1 MSLDAE
7 AMLEVNRELI
17 FAAAK
22 QQRQRGVE
30 SPFVVS
36 VATFG
41 RGIKQEMLQA
51 LEPYRT
57 AWGHNQSLV
66 ALPPGDLIEK
76 LIKNASLT
84 QSPDGF
90 TVIGYAFGKFVTKNW
105 RWDEED
111 SDVLF

>member
-7 AMLEVNRELI
+7 AMLEVNREQI

-22 QQRQRGVE
+22 QHRQQGVE

-41 RGIKQEMLQA
+41 RGVKQEMLQA
-51 LEPYRT
+51 LEPYRS

-66 ALPPGDLIEK
+66 AVPPLKWLEGLLKSELK
-76 LIKNASLT
+76 EPAS
-84 QSPDGF
+84 GF
-90 TVIGYAFGKFVTKNW
+90 TVVGYAFGKFVVKHW
-105 RWDEED
+105 HWDEED
-111 SDVLF
+111 PDGLF

>member
-1 MSLDAE
+1 
-7 AMLEVNRELI
+7 MLEVNRELI

-22 QQRQRGVE
+22 QSRQQGVE

-41 RGIKQEMLQA
+41 RGVKQELLQT

-66 ALPPGDLIEK
+66 AVLPAELIQTLLK
-76 LIKNASLT
+76 QQTHSVK
-84 QSPDGF
+84 DGF
-90 TVIGYAFGKFVTKNW
+90 QVVGYAFGKSVVQAW

-111 SDVLF
+111 GDAFF

>member
-1 MSLDAE
+1 
-7 AMLEVNRELI
+7 MLEVNRELI

-22 QQRQRGVE
+22 QKRQEGVE

-41 RGIKQEMLQA
+41 RGVKQELLQA

-66 ALPPGDLIEK
+66 AVPPLE
-76 LIKNASLT
+76 LASQLL
-84 QSPDGF
+84 QAPVNPVEDGF
-90 TVIGYAFGKFVTKNW
+90 QVLGYAFGKGIMQAWHWN
-105 RWDEED
+105 EEVGD
-111 SDVLF
+111 AFF

>member
-1 MSLDAE
+1 MSLDAQ

-22 QQRQRGVE
+22 QQRQQGVE

-41 RGIKQEMLQA
+41 RGVKQDLLRA

-57 AWGHNQSLV
+57 AFGHNQSLV
-66 ALPPGDLIEK
+66 AVPPPEIRSQWLKQE
-76 LIKNASLT
+76 T
-84 QSPDGF
+84 CTVEEGF
-90 TVIGYAFGKFVTKNW
+90 TVLGYAFGKTVVQNW
-105 RWDEED
+105 RWDEESGD
-111 SDVLF
+111 AFF

>member
-7 AMLEVNRELI
+7 AMLEVNRDLI

-22 QQRQRGVE
+22 QKRQQGVD

-41 RGIKQEMLQA
+41 RGVRQEMLRA

-66 ALPPGDLIEK
+66 ALPPGEVILNLLKPE
-76 LIKNASLT
+76 SLKAT
-84 QSPDGF
+84 PDGF
-90 TVIGYAFGKFVTKNW
+90 TVLGYAFGRCVVKSW

-111 SDVLF
+111 ADGLF

>member
-1 MSLDAE
+1 
-7 AMLEVNRELI
+7 MLEVNRELI

-22 QQRQRGVE
+22 QKRQQGVE

-41 RGIKQEMLQA
+41 RGVKQELLQA

-66 ALPPGDLIEK
+66 AVPPPELATQ
-76 LIKNASLT
+76 LLNAKDT
-84 QSPDGF
+84 NVKDGF
-90 TVIGYAFGKFVTKNW
+90 QVLGYAFGKSVVQAW

-111 SDVLF
+111 GDAFF

>member
-7 AMLEVNRELI
+7 AMLEVNRKLI

-22 QQRQRGVE
+22 QKRQSGVE

-41 RGIKQEMLQA
+41 RGVKQEMLQA
-51 LEPYRT
+51 LEPYRQ
-57 AWGHNQSLV
+57 AFGHNQSLV
-66 ALPPGDLIEK
+66 AAPPLETVLEWLKQTPPIVD
-76 LIKNASLT
+76 
-84 QSPDGF
+84 QGF
-90 TVIGYAFGKFVTKNW
+90 AVLGYAFGKTVVQQW

-111 SDVLF
+111 GDAFF

>member
-22 QQRQRGVE
+22 QQRQQGVD

-41 RGIKQEMLQA
+41 RGVKQDMLQA

-66 ALPPGDLIEK
+66 ALPPGELIQ
-76 LIKNASLT
+76 SLLKGPDPAAT
-84 QSPDGF
+84 KDGF
-90 TVIGYAFGKFVTKNW
+90 RVLGYAFGKCVVQNW
-105 RWDEED
+105 RWDEENAD
-111 SDVLF
+111 ALF

>member
-22 QQRQRGVE
+22 QQQQRGVE
-30 SPFVVS
+30 SPFVIS

-41 RGIKQEMLQA
+41 RGVKQEMLQA

-57 AWGHNQSLV
+57 AFGHNQSLV
-66 ALPPGDLIEK
+66 ATPPLEVTERWLKQTPPGVE
-76 LIKNASLT
+76 
-84 QSPDGF
+84 QGF
-90 TVIGYAFGKFVTKNW
+90 AVLGYAFGKTVVQRW
-105 RWDEED
+105 RWDEE
-111 SDVLF
+111 VGNGFF

>member
-1 MSLDAE
+1 MSLDAQ

-22 QQRQRGVE
+22 QQRQQGVE

-41 RGIKQEMLQA
+41 RGVKQEMLQA

-57 AWGHNQSLV
+57 AFGHNQSLV
-66 ALPPGDLIEK
+66 AVLPREVALQWLNQTPPAVEG
-76 LIKNASLT
+76 
-84 QSPDGF
+84 GF
-90 TVIGYAFGKFVTKNW
+90 SVVGYAFGKAVSQSW
-105 RWDEED
+105 RWDEEAGD
-111 SDVLF
+111 AFF

>member
-1 MSLDAE
+1 
-7 AMLEVNRELI
+7 MLEVNRELI

-22 QQRQRGVE
+22 QQRQQGVE

-41 RGIKQEMLQA
+41 RGVKQELLQA

-66 ALPPGDLIEK
+66 AVPPPELAGRLLKGSVGAVD
-76 LIKNASLT
+76 N
-84 QSPDGF
+84 GF
-90 TVIGYAFGKFVTKNW
+90 QVLGYAFGKSVVQAW

-111 SDVLF
+111 GDAFF

>member
-7 AMLEVNRELI
+7 AMLEVNRDLI

-22 QQRQRGVE
+22 QQRQQGVD

-41 RGIKQEMLQA
+41 RGVKQDMLQA

-66 ALPPGDLIEK
+66 ALPPDELIQALLK
-76 LIKNASLT
+76 G
-84 QSPDGF
+84 PDRTEIREGF
-90 TVIGYAFGKFVTKNW
+90 RVLGYAFGRCVVQNW
-105 RWDEED
+105 RWDEENAD
-111 SDVLF
+111 GLF